1 MPVIVTEELGKT
13 AIQLVHIP
21 TSFTSL
27 SQQIALNWCQ
37 AKNYKNVMF
46 RLFRFEILND
56 NKTDLYINF
65 IYEIVKLTYE
75 LRLHGFRLNFQ
86 NCLIILIGER
96 DGGAG
101 GGGR

>member
-13 AIQLVHIP
+13 AIQLVHIS

-37 AKNYKNVMF
+37 AKNHKNVMF

-86 NCLIILIGER
+86 NCLIILVY
-96 DGGAG
+96 
-101 GGGR
+101 